1 MEKARSFLSG
11 RRGRNTIYFS
21 QVTRKAL
28 RSPCP
33 QERHGKELPKPWK
46 TGAASRREKVSTE
59 AREAGTASKG
69 TEGAVKRDRQGNS
82 SCDRPAIR

>member
-1 MEKARSFLSG
+1 MEKTKSFLSG
-11 RRGRNTIYFS
+11 RLRTQCHIFS

-69 TEGAVKRDRQGNS
+69 IEEAVKRDRQGNS

>member
-1 MEKARSFLSG
+1 MEKAKSFLSG
-11 RRGRNTIYFS
+11 RRGRNAIYFS

-46 TGAASRREKVSTE
+46 TGAASRGEKVSTE

-69 TEGAVKRDRQGNS
+69 TEGAVRTVSRGERS
-82 SCDRPAIR
+82 A